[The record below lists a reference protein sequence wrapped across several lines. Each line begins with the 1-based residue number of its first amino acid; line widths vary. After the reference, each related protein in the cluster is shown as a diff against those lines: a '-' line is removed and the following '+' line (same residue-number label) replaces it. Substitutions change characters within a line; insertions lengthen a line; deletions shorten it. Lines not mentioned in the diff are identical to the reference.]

1 MRKRRGGGS
10 LEYSTRATPAGRRA
24 DRRAIAPSLTS
35 RGAPVSYPHRVAT
48 RVRPR
53 AFASFVS
60 LSVSPKVS
68 PLPRFSSRRFVLLDE
83 VAEEFEGVLRALLD
97 ELAEALAQD
106 RDDGLVEVL
115 THGHA
120 LGLGGRGRR
129 GRGRGRRGS
138 RLGRGGLGGGGC
150 LLGGR
155 RGLGLG
161 RGGGGLRGRGVLLR
175 GGGGVL
181 GGSRLLGGG
190 RLLRREGVG
199 MGAKW
204 TGQRG
209 TRRGEFPDIPKRNDE
224 RRNGTRASASVDA
237 RRTSAGASSAG
248 GVSSSDIVRGCVQ
261 GSRGRAC
268 PGNALESGAGVA
280 RNADT
285 RTAIV
290 NVPLW

>member
-129 GRGRGRRGS
+129 GRGEGRRGPA
-138 RLGRGGLGGGGC
+138 RARGLGGAPAGGAAWLGLGGGV
-150 LLGGR
+150 
-155 RGLGLG
+155 
-161 RGGGGLRGRGVLLR
+161 LRGRGVLLR